1 MGILRQRRLTL
12 PNARHMRFRPCIDLH
27 NGVVKQIVGAS
38 LQDGADPQT
47 NFTADQPA
55 SYFADRYR
63 RDGLH
68 GGHVI
73 MLGPGNEAAAAAAL
87 AAFPGGLQ
95 VGGGINPQ
103 NAEAW
108 LHLGA
113 AGVVVTSYIFRNGKL
128 CRDRLQAMVDAAG
141 PSRLILDLSC
151 RKLDGRYVAMT
162 DRWQTATDL
171 EIDASTLSDLA
182 PSCCEFL
189 IHATAVEGRQAGI
202 DAGLASLLGRI
213 APLPVTYA
221 GGIRSLADVELIREL
236 GRDRLDFTVGSAL
249 DLFGGTGLRYAD
261 LVAMSRR
268 R

>member
-1 MGILRQRRLTL
+1 
-12 PNARHMRFRPCIDLH
+12 MRFRPCIDLH

-47 NFTADQPA
+47 NFTTDQPA
-55 SYFADRYR
+55 AYFADRYR

-73 MLGPGNEAAAAAAL
+73 MLGPGNETAAAAAAT
-87 AAFPGGLQ
+87 AFPGGLQ

-103 NAEAW
+103 NAAAW
-108 LHLGA
+108 LHRGA
-113 AGVVVTSYIFRNGKL
+113 AGVIVTSYVFQNGKL
-128 CRDRLQAMVDAAG
+128 RRDRLQDMVDAVGA
-141 PSRLILDLSC
+141 SRLILDLSC
-151 RKLDGRYVAMT
+151 RKIDGRYVAMT

-171 EIDASTLSDLA
+171 EINASTLADLA
-182 PSCCEFL
+182 PSCYEFL

-202 DAGLASLLGRI
+202 DAELVALLGRI

-221 GGIRSLADVELIREL
+221 GGIRSMADVEQIRES
-236 GRDRLDFTVGSAL
+236 GQDKLDFTVGSAL

-261 LVAMSRR
+261 LVALNQGR
-268 R
+268 

>member
-1 MGILRQRRLTL
+1 
-12 PNARHMRFRPCIDLH
+12 MRFRPCIDLH

-47 NFTADQPA
+47 NFATDQPA
-55 SYFADRYR
+55 SCFAARYR
-63 RDGLH
+63 QDGLQ

-73 MLGPGNEAAAAAAL
+73 MLGPGNETAAAAAV

-103 NAEAW
+103 NAAAW
-108 LHLGA
+108 LQRGA
-113 AGVVVTSYIFRNGKL
+113 AGVIVTSHVFQNGKL
-128 CRDRLQAMVDAAG
+128 RRDRLQDMVDAVGA
-141 PSRLILDLSC
+141 SRLILDLSC
-151 RKLDGRYVAMT
+151 RKIDGRYVAMT

-171 EIDASTLSDLA
+171 EINAATLADLA
-182 PSCCEFL
+182 SSCGEFL

-202 DAGLASLLGRI
+202 DAELVALLGRI

-221 GGIRSLADVELIREL
+221 GGIRSLADVEQIREL
-236 GRDRLDFTVGSAL
+236 GRGRLDFTVGSAL

-261 LVAMSRR
+261 LVALNQRG
-268 R
+268 

>member
-1 MGILRQRRLTL
+1 
-12 PNARHMRFRPCIDLH
+12 MRFRPCIDLH

-47 NFTADQPA
+47 NFATDQPA
-55 SYFADRYR
+55 AWFADRYR

-73 MLGPGNEAAAAAAL
+73 MLGPGNEAAAAAAV

-103 NAEAW
+103 NAAAW
-108 LHLGA
+108 LQRGA
-113 AGVVVTSYIFRNGKL
+113 AGVIVTSYLFHDGKL
-128 CRDRLQAMVDAAG
+128 RRDRLQAMVDAVG
-141 PSRLILDLSC
+141 PSHLILDLSC
-151 RKLDGRYVAMT
+151 RQIDGRYVAMT

-171 EIDASTLSDLA
+171 EINASTLADLA

-202 DAGLASLLGRI
+202 DADLVALLGRI

-221 GGIRSLADVELIREL
+221 GGIRSMADVDQIREL
-236 GRDRLDFTVGSAL
+236 GQDRLDFTVGSAL
-249 DLFGGTGLRYAD
+249 DLFGGSGLRYAD
-261 LVAMSRR
+261 LVALNWRG
-268 R
+268 

>member
-1 MGILRQRRLTL
+1 
-12 PNARHMRFRPCIDLH
+12 MRFRPCIDLH

-55 SYFADRYR
+55 SYFANRYR
-63 RDGLH
+63 QDGLH

-73 MLGPGNEAAAAAAL
+73 MLGPGNEAAAAGAL

-103 NAEAW
+103 NAAAW
-108 LHLGA
+108 LQCGA
-113 AGVVVTSYIFRNGKL
+113 AGVIVTSYLFHDGKL
-128 CRDRLQAMVDAAG
+128 RRDRLQAMVDAVGA
-141 PSRLILDLSC
+141 SRLVLDLSC
-151 RKLDGRYVAMT
+151 RKINDRYVAMT

-171 EIDASTLSDLA
+171 EINAFTLADLA

-202 DAGLASLLGRI
+202 DADLVALLGRI

-221 GGIRSLADVELIREL
+221 GGIRSMADIEQIGDL
-236 GRDRLDFTVGSAL
+236 GQDRLDFTVGSAL
-249 DLFGGTGLRYAD
+249 DLFGGAGLRYAD
-261 LVAMSRR
+261 LVALNRR
-268 R
+268 G

>member
-1 MGILRQRRLTL
+1 
-12 PNARHMRFRPCIDLH
+12 MRFRPCIDLH

-73 MLGPGNEAAAAAAL
+73 MLGPGNETAAAAAVT
-87 AAFPGGLQ
+87 AFPGGLQ
-95 VGGGINPQ
+95 VGGGISPQ
-103 NAEAW
+103 NAAAW
-108 LHLGA
+108 LQRAA
-113 AGVVVTSYIFRNGKL
+113 AGVIVTSYVFQDGKL
-128 CRDRLQAMVDAAG
+128 RRDRLQDMVDAVGA
-141 PSRLILDLSC
+141 SRLILDLSC
-151 RKLDGRYVAMT
+151 RKIDGRYVAMT

-171 EIDASTLSDLA
+171 EINASTLTDLA

-202 DAGLASLLGRI
+202 DAELVALLGRI

-221 GGIRSLADVELIREL
+221 GGIRSMADVEQIRES
-236 GRDRLDFTVGSAL
+236 GQDKLDFTVGSAL
-249 DLFGGTGLRYAD
+249 DLFGGTGLRYAE
-261 LVAMSRR
+261 LVALNQRS
-268 R
+268 

>member
-1 MGILRQRRLTL
+1 
-12 PNARHMRFRPCIDLH
+12 MRFRPCIDLH

-47 NFTADQPA
+47 NFTTDQPA

-73 MLGPGNEAAAAAAL
+73 MLGPDNEAAAAAAVT
-87 AAFPGGLQ
+87 AFPGGLQ

-103 NAEAW
+103 NAAAW
-108 LHLGA
+108 LQRGA
-113 AGVVVTSYIFRNGKL
+113 AGVIVTSYVFQNGKL
-128 CRDRLQAMVDAAG
+128 RRDRLQDMVDAVG

-151 RKLDGRYVAMT
+151 HKIKGRYVAMT

-171 EIDASTLSDLA
+171 DINAFTLADLA

-202 DAGLASLLGRI
+202 DAELVALLGRI

-221 GGIRSLADVELIREL
+221 GGIRSMADVEQVRQL
-236 GRDRLDFTVGSAL
+236 GQERLDFTVGSAL
-249 DLFGGTGLRYAD
+249 DLFGGSGLRYAD
-261 LVAMSRR
+261 LVALNRQS
-268 R
+268 

>member
-1 MGILRQRRLTL
+1 
-12 PNARHMRFRPCIDLH
+12 MRFRPCIDLH

-38 LQDGADPQT
+38 LQDGANPQT

-73 MLGPGNEAAAAAAL
+73 MLGPGNESAAADAL

-103 NAEAW
+103 NAAAW
-108 LHLGA
+108 LQRGA
-113 AGVVVTSYIFRNGKL
+113 AGVIVTSYLFHDGKL
-128 CRDRLQAMVDAAG
+128 RRDRLQAMVDAVG
-141 PSRLILDLSC
+141 PSHLILDLSC
-151 RKLDGRYVAMT
+151 RQSDGRYVAMT

-171 EIDASTLSDLA
+171 EINASTLADLA

-202 DAGLASLLGRI
+202 DADLVALLGRI

-221 GGIRSLADVELIREL
+221 GGIRSMVDVEQIREL
-236 GRDRLDFTVGSAL
+236 GRGRLDFTVGSAL
-249 DLFGGTGLRYAD
+249 DLFGGTGLRYAA
-261 LVAMSRR
+261 LVALNRQG
-268 R
+268 

>member
-1 MGILRQRRLTL
+1 
-12 PNARHMRFRPCIDLH
+12 MRFRPCIDLH

-47 NFTADQPA
+47 NFTTDQPA
-55 SYFADRYR
+55 AYFADRYR
-63 RDGLH
+63 RDNLH

-73 MLGPGNEAAAAAAL
+73 MLGPANESAAAEAL

-95 VGGGINPQ
+95 VGGGINPE
-103 NAEAW
+103 NAAAW
-108 LHLGA
+108 LQHGA
-113 AGVVVTSYIFRNGKL
+113 AGVIVTSYLFHDGKL
-128 CRDRLQAMVDAAG
+128 RRDRLQAMVDAVGA
-141 PSRLILDLSC
+141 SRLVLDLSC
-151 RKLDGRYVAMT
+151 RKIDGRYVAMT

-171 EIDASTLSDLA
+171 EINAATLADLA

-202 DAGLASLLGRI
+202 DADLVSLLGRI

-221 GGIRSLADVELIREL
+221 GGISSLADIEQIREL
-236 GRDRLDFTVGSAL
+236 GQDRLDFTVGSAL

-261 LVAMSRR
+261 LVAL
-268 R
+268 

>member
-1 MGILRQRRLTL
+1 
-12 PNARHMRFRPCIDLH
+12 MRFRPCIDLH

-38 LQDGADPQT
+38 LREGTDPQT
-47 NFTADQPA
+47 NFTAEQPA
-55 SYFADRYR
+55 SWFADRYR
-63 RDGLH
+63 QDDLR

-73 MLGPGNEAAAAAAL
+73 MLGPGNEAAATAAL

-103 NAEAW
+103 NAAAW
-108 LHLGA
+108 LQRGA
-113 AGVVVTSYIFRNGKL
+113 AGVIVTSYVFQNGEL
-128 CRDRLQAMVDAAG
+128 RRDRLQAMVDAVG

-151 RKLDGRYVAMT
+151 REIDGRYVAMT
-162 DRWQTATDL
+162 DRWQTATDV
-171 EIDASTLSDLA
+171 EINASTLADLA

-202 DAGLASLLGRI
+202 DADLVSLLGRI

-221 GGIRSLADVELIREL
+221 GGIRSLADVEQIRVL
-236 GRDRLDFTVGSAL
+236 GQDRLDFTVGSAL

-261 LVAMSRR
+261 LVALSRLD
-268 R
+268 

>member
-1 MGILRQRRLTL
+1 MGILRERRLTL
-12 PNARHMRFRPCIDLH
+12 QTACPMRFRPCIDLH

-38 LQDGADPQT
+38 LREGADPQT
-47 NFTADQPA
+47 NFTAEQPA
-55 SYFADRYR
+55 SWFADRYR
-63 RDGLH
+63 QDGLH

-73 MLGPGNEAAAAAAL
+73 MLGPGNESAAASAA

-103 NAEAW
+103 NAAAW
-108 LHLGA
+108 LQRGA
-113 AGVVVTSYIFRNGKL
+113 AGVIVTSYVFRNGEL
-128 CRDRLQAMVDAAG
+128 RRDRLQAMVDAVG

-151 RKLDGRYVAMT
+151 RQIDGRYVAMT

-171 EIDASTLSDLA
+171 EINSSTLAELA

-202 DAGLASLLGRI
+202 DADLVSLLGRI

-221 GGIRSLADVELIREL
+221 GGIRSLADVEQIREL
-236 GRDRLDFTVGSAL
+236 GRNRLDFTVGSAL

-261 LVAMSRR
+261 LVALSQRD
-268 R
+268 

>member
-1 MGILRQRRLTL
+1 
-12 PNARHMRFRPCIDLH
+12 MRFRPCIDLH

-47 NFTADQPA
+47 NFATAQPA
-55 SYFADRYR
+55 SCFAARYR
-63 RDGLH
+63 QDGLH

-73 MLGPGNEAAAAAAL
+73 MLGPGNETAAAAAV

-103 NAEAW
+103 NAAAW
-108 LHLGA
+108 LQRGA
-113 AGVVVTSYIFRNGKL
+113 AGVIVTSHVFQNGKL
-128 CRDRLQAMVDAAG
+128 RRDRLQDMVDAVGA
-141 PSRLILDLSC
+141 SRLILDLSC
-151 RKLDGRYVAMT
+151 RKIDGRYVAMT

-171 EIDASTLSDLA
+171 EINTATLADLA

-202 DAGLASLLGRI
+202 DAELVALLGRI

-221 GGIRSLADVELIREL
+221 GGIRSLADVEQIREL
-236 GRDRLDFTVGSAL
+236 GQGRLDFTVGSAL
-249 DLFGGTGLRYAD
+249 DLFGGAGLRYAD
-261 LVAMSRR
+261 LVALNQQG
-268 R
+268 

>member
-1 MGILRQRRLTL
+1 
-12 PNARHMRFRPCIDLH
+12 MRFRPCIDLH

-63 RDGLH
+63 QDGLH

-73 MLGPGNEAAAAAAL
+73 MLGPGNETAATAAVT
-87 AAFPGGLQ
+87 AFPGGLQ

-103 NAEAW
+103 NAAAW
-108 LHLGA
+108 LQRGA
-113 AGVVVTSYIFRNGKL
+113 AGVIVTSYVFQEGKL
-128 CRDRLQAMVDAAG
+128 RRDRLQDMVDAVGA
-141 PSRLILDLSC
+141 SRLILDLSC
-151 RKLDGRYVAMT
+151 RKIDGRYVAMT

-171 EIDASTLSDLA
+171 EINASTLADLA
-182 PSCCEFL
+182 PNCCEFL

-202 DAGLASLLGRI
+202 DAELVALLGRI

-221 GGIRSLADVELIREL
+221 GGIRSMADVEQIREL
-236 GRDRLDFTVGSAL
+236 GQGQLDFTVGSAL

-261 LVAMSRR
+261 LVALNRR
-268 R
+268 N

>member
-1 MGILRQRRLTL
+1 
-12 PNARHMRFRPCIDLH
+12 MRFRPCIDLH

-87 AAFPGGLQ
+87 SAFPGGLQ

-202 DAGLASLLGRI
+202 DADLASLLGRI

-221 GGIRSLADVELIREL
+221 GGIRSLADVELIRQL
-236 GRDRLDFTVGSAL
+236 GQDRLDFTVGSAL

-261 LVAMSRR
+261 LVALDRQG
-268 R
+268 

>member
-1 MGILRQRRLTL
+1 
-12 PNARHMRFRPCIDLH
+12 MRFRPCIDLH

-47 NFTADQPA
+47 NFTTDQPA

-63 RDGLH
+63 RDSLH

-73 MLGPGNEAAAAAAL
+73 MLGPGNETAAAAAVT
-87 AAFPGGLQ
+87 AFPGGLQ

-103 NAEAW
+103 NAAAW
-108 LHLGA
+108 LQRGA
-113 AGVVVTSYIFRNGKL
+113 AGVIVTSYVFQDGKL
-128 CRDRLQAMVDAAG
+128 RRDRLQDMVGAVGA
-141 PSRLILDLSC
+141 SRLILDLSC
-151 RKLDGRYVAMT
+151 RKIDGRYVAMT

-171 EIDASTLSDLA
+171 EINASTLADLA

-202 DAGLASLLGRI
+202 DAELVALLGRI

-221 GGIRSLADVELIREL
+221 GGIRSMADVERIREF
-236 GRDRLDFTVGSAL
+236 GQDKLDFTVGSAL
-249 DLFGGTGLRYAD
+249 DLFGGSGLRYAD
-261 LVAMSRR
+261 LVALNRR
-268 R
+268 S

>member
-1 MGILRQRRLTL
+1 
-12 PNARHMRFRPCIDLH
+12 MRFRPCIDLH

-38 LQDGADPQT
+38 LQDGSDPQI
-47 NFTADQPA
+47 NFATDQPA
-55 SYFADRYR
+55 AYFADRYR

-73 MLGPGNEAAAAAAL
+73 MLGPGNESAAAAAV

-103 NAEAW
+103 NAAAW
-108 LHLGA
+108 LQRGA
-113 AGVVVTSYIFRNGKL
+113 AGVIVTSYLFHDGKL
-128 CRDRLQAMVDAAG
+128 RRDRLQAMVDAVG
-141 PSRLILDLSC
+141 PSHLVLDLSC
-151 RKLDGRYVAMT
+151 RQIKGRYVAMI

-171 EIDASTLSDLA
+171 EINASTLADLA

-189 IHATAVEGRQAGI
+189 VHATAVEGRQAGI
-202 DAGLASLLGRI
+202 DADLVALLGRI

-221 GGIRSLADVELIREL
+221 GGIRSMADVEQIREL
-236 GRDRLDFTVGSAL
+236 GQDRLDFTVGSAL

-261 LVAMSRR
+261 LVALNQGS
-268 R
+268 

>member
-1 MGILRQRRLTL
+1 
-12 PNARHMRFRPCIDLH
+12 MRFRPCIDLH

-47 NFTADQPA
+47 NFTTDQPA
-55 SYFADRYR
+55 SCFAARYR
-63 RDGLH
+63 QDGLH

-73 MLGPGNEAAAAAAL
+73 MLGPGNETAAAAAV

-103 NAEAW
+103 NALAW
-108 LHLGA
+108 LQRGA
-113 AGVVVTSYIFRNGKL
+113 AGVIVTSHVFHNGKL
-128 CRDRLQAMVDAAG
+128 RRDRLQDMVAAVG
-141 PSRLILDLSC
+141 APHLILDLSC
-151 RKLDGRYVAMT
+151 RKIDGRYVAMT

-171 EIDASTLSDLA
+171 EINASTLADLA

-202 DAGLASLLGRI
+202 DVELVTLLGRI

-221 GGIRSLADVELIREL
+221 GGIRSMTDVEQIRDL
-236 GRDRLDFTVGSAL
+236 GQGRLDFTVGSAL

-261 LVAMSRR
+261 LVALNQRG
-268 R
+268 

>member
-1 MGILRQRRLTL
+1 
-12 PNARHMRFRPCIDLH
+12 MRFRPCIDRH

-38 LQDGADPQT
+38 LQDGANPQT

-73 MLGPGNEAAAAAAL
+73 MLGPGNESAAADAL

-103 NAEAW
+103 NAAAW
-108 LHLGA
+108 LQRGA
-113 AGVVVTSYIFRNGKL
+113 AGVIVTSYLFHDGKL
-128 CRDRLQAMVDAAG
+128 RRDRLQAMVDAVG
-141 PSRLILDLSC
+141 PSHLILDLSC
-151 RKLDGRYVAMT
+151 RQIDGRYVAMT

-171 EIDASTLSDLA
+171 EISAATLADLA

-202 DAGLASLLGRI
+202 DADLVALLGRI

-221 GGIRSLADVELIREL
+221 GGIRSLADVEQIREF
-236 GRDRLDFTVGSAL
+236 GQGRLDFTVGSAL

-261 LVAMSRR
+261 LAALNWQG
-268 R
+268 

>member
-1 MGILRQRRLTL
+1 
-12 PNARHMRFRPCIDLH
+12 MRFRPCIDLH

-38 LQDGADPQT
+38 LQDGANPQT

-73 MLGPGNEAAAAAAL
+73 MLGPGNESAAADAL

-103 NAEAW
+103 NAAAW
-108 LHLGA
+108 LQRGA
-113 AGVVVTSYIFRNGKL
+113 AGVIVTSYLFHDGKL
-128 CRDRLQAMVDAAG
+128 RRDRLQAMVDAVG
-141 PSRLILDLSC
+141 PSHLILDLSC
-151 RKLDGRYVAMT
+151 RQSDGRYVAMT

-171 EIDASTLSDLA
+171 EINASTLADLA

-189 IHATAVEGRQAGI
+189 IHATAMEGRQAGI
-202 DAGLASLLGRI
+202 DADLVALLGRI

-221 GGIRSLADVELIREL
+221 GGIRSLADVEQIREF
-236 GRDRLDFTVGSAL
+236 GQGRLDFTVGSAL

-261 LVAMSRR
+261 LAALNWQG
-268 R
+268 

>member
-1 MGILRQRRLTL
+1 
-12 PNARHMRFRPCIDLH
+12 MRFRPCIDLH

-47 NFTADQPA
+47 NFTTDQPA

-73 MLGPGNEAAAAAAL
+73 MLGLGNEIAATAAMT
-87 AAFPGGLQ
+87 AFPGGLQ

-103 NAEAW
+103 NAAAW
-108 LHLGA
+108 LQRGA
-113 AGVVVTSYIFRNGKL
+113 AGVIVTSYVFQDGKL
-128 CRDRLQAMVDAAG
+128 RRDRLQDMVDAVGA
-141 PSRLILDLSC
+141 SRLILDLSC
-151 RKLDGRYVAMT
+151 RKIDGRYVAMT

-171 EIDASTLSDLA
+171 EINASTLADMA

-202 DAGLASLLGRI
+202 DAELVALLGRI
-213 APLPVTYA
+213 TPLPVTYA
-221 GGIRSLADVELIREL
+221 GGIRSMADVEQIREF
-236 GRDRLDFTVGSAL
+236 GQDKLDFTVGSAL
-249 DLFGGTGLRYAD
+249 DLFGGSGLRYAD
-261 LVAMSRR
+261 LVALNRR
-268 R
+268 S

>member
-1 MGILRQRRLTL
+1 
-12 PNARHMRFRPCIDLH
+12 MRFRPCIDLH

-63 RDGLH
+63 QDGLH

-73 MLGPGNEAAAAAAL
+73 MLGPGNETAAAAAVT
-87 AAFPGGLQ
+87 AFPGGLQ
-95 VGGGINPQ
+95 VGGGINSQ
-103 NAEAW
+103 NAAAW
-108 LHLGA
+108 LQHGA
-113 AGVVVTSYIFRNGKL
+113 AGVIVTSYVFQNGKL
-128 CRDRLQAMVDAAG
+128 CRDRLQDMVDAVGA
-141 PSRLILDLSC
+141 SRLILDLSC
-151 RKLDGRYVAMT
+151 RKTDGRYVAMT

-171 EIDASTLSDLA
+171 EINASTLADLA

-202 DAGLASLLGRI
+202 DAELVALLGRI

-221 GGIRSLADVELIREL
+221 GGIRSMADVEQIREF
-236 GRDRLDFTVGSAL
+236 GQDKLDFTVGSAL
-249 DLFGGTGLRYAD
+249 DLFGGSGLRYAD
-261 LVAMSRR
+261 LVALNRR
-268 R
+268 S